1 MSNSWMNSNGSTTT
15 VQQLMMENMSTV
27 YDDSEAR
34 VLSALRQVNFWYLFV
49 VITVGIFGNMLA
61 VMTIV
66 RSRLMKISS
75 NHYLIAL
82 TCSDSVFLLSLFLI
96 WLSKL
101 NVAVY
106 HRDGFCQ
113 LVLFCLNCSSWLSS
127 WYTMILTVERRAAA
141 CSIGRTRRIICLALP
156 FPVLFNIWII
166 IATGVNETGA
176 CNMIESY
183 YYAVYSRANAF
194 ADLKGGSKST
204 TSSRGSAA
212 GSALELPLM
221 RRHGGCGGG
230 GCGGG
235 SSSSGHAGRPAG
247 SQERKITQSLVTLSC
262 VFVALN
268 VPSYSLRLRDY
279 VLVAT
284 GRIPQNQPLSEII
297 LENIRIQRN
306 CVTELIEVEIKNP
319 KMISRLV
326 AHSKLCPN
334 LSVISA
340 RSIFGNF
347 SGTGGGVLHFMSGSS
362 VKNQL
367 GFRLVS
373 HSAWPLFTASKVDF
387 QKEDL
392 VMKEELKRYDETM
405 RKNTKYGLAIL
416 GIGCLIAGGVAVAKW
431 GGPVKDDL
439 GFPVV
444 DEFSEMPFLKQR
456 ILRTWKQIR
465 LLEKYIKEPSRDI
478 LLPDPL
484 KEPYYQPPFTLVI
497 ELTGVL
503 VHPDWTYQTGWRFK
517 KRPAVEHFIKQVGF
531 PNFEVVIFTS
541 EPGISAFPI
550 IDSLDP
556 QGLIMYRLF
565 RDATKYVNG
574 HHVKDLSRLNRD
586 LSRVILID
594 WDPKSFQLQPEN
606 VLRLPKWEGSD
617 SDLGLVELASFLK
630 TLAASGIKDVRPV
643 LQYYSSFD
651 NPLEE
656 YRKKRQQLEEEQEKL
671 NDSSKPFTG
680 PKASSFMG
688 RFWQRKSI

>member
-1 MSNSWMNSNGSTTT
+1 
-15 VQQLMMENMSTV
+15 
-27 YDDSEAR
+27 
-34 VLSALRQVNFWYLFV
+34 
-49 VITVGIFGNMLA
+49 
-61 VMTIV
+61 
-66 RSRLMKISS
+66 
-75 NHYLIAL
+75 
-82 TCSDSVFLLSLFLI
+82 
-96 WLSKL
+96 
-101 NVAVY
+101 
-106 HRDGFCQ
+106 
-113 LVLFCLNCSSWLSS
+113 
-127 WYTMILTVERRAAA
+127 
-141 CSIGRTRRIICLALP
+141 
-156 FPVLFNIWII
+156 
-166 IATGVNETGA
+166 
-176 CNMIESY
+176 
-183 YYAVYSRANAF
+183 
-194 ADLKGGSKST
+194 
-204 TSSRGSAA
+204 
-212 GSALELPLM
+212 
-221 RRHGGCGGG
+221 
-230 GCGGG
+230 
-235 SSSSGHAGRPAG
+235 
-247 SQERKITQSLVTLSC
+247 
-262 VFVALN
+262 
-268 VPSYSLRLRDY
+268 
-279 VLVAT
+279 
-284 GRIPQNQPLSEII
+284 
-297 LENIRIQRN
+297 
-306 CVTELIEVEIKNP
+306 
-319 KMISRLV
+319 MISRLV

-347 SGTGGGVLHFMSGSS
+347 AGTGGGVLHFMSASS

-405 RKNTKYGLAIL
+405 RKNTKWRSGSQV
-416 GIGCLIAGGVAVAKW
+416 GRPCKRRSRFSGCGRI
-431 GGPVKDDL
+431 
-439 GFPVV
+439 F
-444 DEFSEMPFLKQR
+444 EMPFLKQR

>member
-1 MSNSWMNSNGSTTT
+1 
-15 VQQLMMENMSTV
+15 L
-27 YDDSEAR
+27 
-34 VLSALRQVNFWYLFV
+34 
-49 VITVGIFGNMLA
+49 
-61 VMTIV
+61 
-66 RSRLMKISS
+66 
-75 NHYLIAL
+75 
-82 TCSDSVFLLSLFLI
+82 
-96 WLSKL
+96 
-101 NVAVY
+101 
-106 HRDGFCQ
+106 
-113 LVLFCLNCSSWLSS
+113 
-127 WYTMILTVERRAAA
+127 
-141 CSIGRTRRIICLALP
+141 
-156 FPVLFNIWII
+156 
-166 IATGVNETGA
+166 
-176 CNMIESY
+176 
-183 YYAVYSRANAF
+183 
-194 ADLKGGSKST
+194 
-204 TSSRGSAA
+204 
-212 GSALELPLM
+212 
-221 RRHGGCGGG
+221 
-230 GCGGG
+230 
-235 SSSSGHAGRPAG
+235 
-247 SQERKITQSLVTLSC
+247 
-262 VFVALN
+262 
-268 VPSYSLRLRDY
+268 
-279 VLVAT
+279 
-284 GRIPQNQPLSEII
+284 
-297 LENIRIQRN
+297 N
-306 CVTELIEVEIKNP
+306 CVTELVEVEIKNP
-319 KMISRLV
+319 EMISRLA
-326 AHSKLCPN
+326 AHSKFCPN
-334 LSVISA
+334 LYVISA

-347 SGTGGGVLHFMSGSS
+347 AGTGGGVLHFTSASS
-362 VKNQL
+362 VKNLL

-373 HSAWPLFTASKVDF
+373 HSAWPLFTTSKVDF
-387 QKEDL
+387 EKEDL
-392 VMKEELKRYDETM
+392 MMKEELKRYDETM

-416 GIGCLIAGGVAVAKW
+416 GIGCLIGCGAAVAKW

-439 GFPVV
+439 GLPVA
-444 DEFSEMPFLKQR
+444 DEFSQMPFLKQR
-456 ILRTWKQIR
+456 ILRTWKEIR

-630 TLAASGIKDVRPV
+630 TLIASGIKDVRPV
-643 LQYYSSFD
+643 LQYYSAFD

-671 NDSSKPFTG
+671 KDSGKHFTG

-688 RFWQRKSI
+688 RFWQRQNIQ

>member
-1 MSNSWMNSNGSTTT
+1 MVHQGNRKTIFRGQLSTLAGQLNRSWLAG
-15 VQQLMMENMSTV
+15 
-27 YDDSEAR
+27 
-34 VLSALRQVNFWYLFV
+34 RQ
-49 VITVGIFGNMLA
+49 
-61 VMTIV
+61 
-66 RSRLMKISS
+66 SS
-75 NHYLIAL
+75 SWS
-82 TCSDSVFLLSLFLI
+82 CFCCFLLSSTTWSTF
-96 WLSKL
+96 S
-101 NVAVY
+101 
-106 HRDGFCQ
+106 
-113 LVLFCLNCSSWLSS
+113 VLSSWLVSVS
-127 WYTMILTVERRAAA
+127 
-141 CSIGRTRRIICLALP
+141 AL
-156 FPVLFNIWII
+156 
-166 IATGVNETGA
+166 
-176 CNMIESY
+176 
-183 YYAVYSRANAF
+183 
-194 ADLKGGSKST
+194 
-204 TSSRGSAA
+204 AA
-212 GSALELPLM
+212 GWVNWASPVEVN
-221 RRHGGCGGG
+221 
-230 GCGGG
+230 
-235 SSSSGHAGRPAG
+235 
-247 SQERKITQSLVTLSC
+247 ISLG
-262 VFVALN
+262 
-268 VPSYSLRLRDY
+268 
-279 VLVAT
+279 AT
-284 GRIPQNQPLSEII
+284 FNTNLIVC
-297 LENIRIQRN
+297 RIQLN
-306 CVTELIEVEIKNP
+306 CVAELVEVEIKNP
-319 KMISRLV
+319 EMISRLT
-326 AHSKLCPN
+326 AHSKLCSN
-334 LSVISA
+334 LYLISA

-347 SGTGGGVLHFMSGSS
+347 AGTGVGVLHFTSVSS
-362 VKNQL
+362 VKNPL

-373 HSAWPLFTASKVDF
+373 HSTLPLLTTSKIDF
-387 QKEDL
+387 EKEDL
-392 VMKEELKRYDETM
+392 MMKEELKRYDETM

-416 GIGCLIAGGVAVAKW
+416 GIGCLIGCGAAVAKW

-439 GFPVV
+439 GLPVA
-444 DEFSEMPFLKQR
+444 DEFSQMPFLKQR
-456 ILRTWKQIR
+456 ILRTWKEIR

-630 TLAASGIKDVRPV
+630 TLVASGIKDVRPV

-671 NDSSKPFTG
+671 KDSGKHFTG

-688 RFWQRKSI
+688 RFWQRQSIQ